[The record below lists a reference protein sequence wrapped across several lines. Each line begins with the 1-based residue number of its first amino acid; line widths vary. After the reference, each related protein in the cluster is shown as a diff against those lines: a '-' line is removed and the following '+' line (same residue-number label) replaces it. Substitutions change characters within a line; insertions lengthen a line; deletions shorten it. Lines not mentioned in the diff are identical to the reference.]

1 MMKYARIALSGLA
14 LAALTLT
21 ASPLTGPIVAAGQPS
36 PAGQPAPAA
45 ARDYDFLIKGGRVID
60 ARNSIDAVRD
70 VAIKDGKIAAVA
82 AGIPAA
88 KALKTVDAT
97 GLIVTPGLIDIHV
110 HVFPG
115 EKKNDYAG
123 GDWSVFP
130 DGHTLPSCVTTVS
143 DAGSSG
149 WRNFEDFKSRVID
162 PSKTRVTAFL
172 NIVGAGMGSGAIE
185 QNLADMDVKATADMA
200 IKHKGVIV
208 GIKSA
213 HFAGPE
219 WTPYEK
225 AEEVGKLA
233 SIPVMVDFGSN
244 VRQGRTLEALFT
256 KYFRKGDIYT
266 HMYGGRRGEQD
277 PKTNGPSAAM
287 IEGRK
292 RGVFFDVGH
301 GGTSFRYATA
311 VPLLKAGFIPDS
323 ISTDLHHN
331 SMNAA
336 MKSMLNVMGK
346 FVAMGLPLDKVIAM
360 STWNP
365 AKEIQLEQLGNLSVG
380 SPADVAVLRVEKGK
394 FGFVD
399 PIGGRLDATQRLT
412 CEMTVRDG
420 KMVYDLNGLS
430 RDKWDPSAPET
441 RGDPRWDGFA
451 RPTPPPPPVTPQGA
465 RP

>member
-451 RPTPPPPPVTPQGA
+451 RPTPPPPPATPQGA